1 MIEKNQKQYGL
12 IDRIGSWAGSL
23 LKIAV
28 LAALALYGYT
38 WWQEHP
44 EASRAA
50 VLKLNRLGDQVFG
63 KATLKRDVRVPLSV
77 VIKRPGIDEG
87 LDGVR
92 IGEAVLPAGKE
103 VRLLN
108 PMAPQSEPGKVEIVT
123 EVIAVVDRSD
133 LESAFEKAEAAAP
146 PGK

>member
-1 MIEKNQKQYGL
+1 M
-12 IDRIGSWAGSL
+12 

-28 LAALALYGYT
+28 LSALAFYGYA

-50 VLKLNRLGDQVFG
+50 VLKINRLGDQVFG
-63 KATLKRDVRVPLSV
+63 KATLKRNVRVPLTV
-77 VIKRPGIDEG
+77 AIKRPGVDEG